1 MRTAW
6 KKMSVCTSTYAYQFK
21 LLPSRNCNYLQSCTA
36 NCTSPQLLLSFFIHT
51 GCLDYLWHFVS
62 INMTA
67 SFDFDT
73 ELLHAKNC
81 LSQHQRRHKR
91 RLTTTWQP
99 HRRGS
104 AINTVATQLRA
115 QYILAAAG
123 GEPGHMPSMHVAILP
138 WTAVI
143 GSESKWRRWKV
154 ICEQRQWRSSALMIV
169 TQR

>member
-1 MRTAW
+1 M
-6 KKMSVCTSTYAYQFK
+6 STYAYQFK
-21 LLPSRNCNYLQSCTA
+21 LLPSRNCNYLQSYTA

-123 GEPGHMPSMHVAILP
+123 GEPGHMPSMHVATAMDSCDRQRKQVTEVESHM
-138 WTAVI
+138 WATAVALKCFND
-143 GSESKWRRWKV
+143 SH
-154 ICEQRQWRSSALMIV
+154 SAIAI
-169 TQR
+169 QH